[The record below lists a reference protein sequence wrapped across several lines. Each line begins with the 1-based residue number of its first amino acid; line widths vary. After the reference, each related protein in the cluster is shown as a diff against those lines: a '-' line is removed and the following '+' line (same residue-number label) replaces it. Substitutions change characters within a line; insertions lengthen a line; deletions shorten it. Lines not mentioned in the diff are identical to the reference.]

1 MDFHHVTFAA
11 SEHEEKATPIRAI
24 GSDVFSTWLE
34 TAPPVQSAWVVA
46 NRFEAARGEWI
57 TVPGEDGRV
66 ALVLFGLGTGGLE
79 GLDSRLFGA
88 LPQALPHGFYKLT
101 GLASVEEYER
111 AALGWMLGA
120 YQFTKYRMQG
130 SLPAHLMAPEGVDV
144 ARVERLVAGMTLA
157 RNMINTPTE
166 EMGPA
171 DLEIVVRDVADVYG
185 GAVKVAVGQ
194 ALLDQNFPLI
204 HAVGRAASQEP
215 RLIEMR
221 WEGPEAAHSITL
233 VGKGVCFDTGG
244 LDIKPSSGMLIMKK
258 DMGGAACTLAL
269 AQMIMDANLPVKLRL
284 LIPAV
289 ENSISA
295 NSFRPGDVF
304 KSRKGITVENRNT
317 DAEGRLV
324 LADALTEAANENP
337 DLIVDMATLTGA
349 ARVALGAD
357 VPPFFC
363 ANDALAADIA
373 AAGEQMGDPVWRL
386 PLYAGYERDLRSS
399 IADITNAPAGGMA
412 GAITAALFLQRFV
425 EPESL
430 WVHFDIYGW
439 CQRGRPGRPEGAECH
454 AAMAMYKVI
463 EDRCANKT

>member
-1 MDFHHVTFAA
+1 MDFHHVTFAPNA
-11 SEHEEKATPIRAI
+11 HADKATPIRAI
-24 GSDVFSTWLE
+24 TSDVFTTWME
-34 TAPPVQSAWVVA
+34 TAPPAQSAWVLA
-46 NRFEAARGEWI
+46 NRFEAGRGDWI
-57 TVPGEDGRV
+57 AIPGDDGRIS
-66 ALVLFGLGTGGLE
+66 LVLFGMGSGGLE
-79 GLDSRLFGA
+79 GLDSRIFGG
-88 LPQALPHGFYKLT
+88 LPQNLPTGIYTLT

-111 AALGWMLGA
+111 ATLGWMLGS
-120 YQFTKYRMQG
+120 YQFTKYRSQG
-130 SLPAHLMAPEGVDV
+130 SLPSQLLAPEGVDV
-144 ARVERLVAGMTLA
+144 ARVERLVAGVTLA
-157 RNMINTPTE
+157 RDLINTPTE

-171 DLEIVVRDVADVYG
+171 DLENVVRGVAEVYG
-185 GAVKVAVGQ
+185 GIVKAAVGD

-204 HAVGRAASQEP
+204 HAVGRAGSQEP

-221 WEGPEAAHSITL
+221 WEGPEAVNSITL

-244 LDIKPSSGMLIMKK
+244 LDVKPSAGMLIMKK

-269 AQMIMDANLPVKLRL
+269 AQMIMDANLPIKLRL

-289 ENSISA
+289 ENSISS

-304 KSRKGITVENRNT
+304 TSRKGITVENRNT

-324 LADALTEAANENP
+324 LADALTEAASENP

-357 VPPFFC
+357 LPPFYC
-363 ANDALAADIA
+363 SNDDLAADIVT
-373 AAGEQMGDPVWRL
+373 AGDAMGDPVWRL
-386 PLYAGYERDLRSS
+386 PLYAGYERDIRSS

-412 GAITAALFLQRFV
+412 GSITAALFLQRFV
-425 EPESL
+425 EHDSP

-439 CQRGRPGRPEGAECH
+439 CQRARPGRPEGGECH

-463 EDRCANKT
+463 EDRCGAKT